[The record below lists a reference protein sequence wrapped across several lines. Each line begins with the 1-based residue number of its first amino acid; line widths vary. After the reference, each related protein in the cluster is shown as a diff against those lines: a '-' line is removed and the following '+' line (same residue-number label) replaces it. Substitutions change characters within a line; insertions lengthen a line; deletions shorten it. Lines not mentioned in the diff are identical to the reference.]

1 MFLDF
6 ALFIFENLLDK
17 QQNRRSA
24 AAVMHKND
32 IRATGKRAPSR

>member
-17 QQNRRSA
+17 QQNRRST

-32 IRATGKRAPSR
+32 IFATGKRAPSR